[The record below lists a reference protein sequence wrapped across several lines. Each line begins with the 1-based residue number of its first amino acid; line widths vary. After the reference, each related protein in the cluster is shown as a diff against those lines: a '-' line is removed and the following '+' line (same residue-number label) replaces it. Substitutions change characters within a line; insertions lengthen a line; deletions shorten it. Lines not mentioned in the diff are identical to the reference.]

1 VGNIFKLGSKYSK
14 VFGLKNDDGSNVV
27 MGCYGIG
34 ISRLM
39 GAIVEVF
46 NDAKGIIWPET
57 VAPFNIHLI
66 SLDGGDTEIKAKS
79 DEIYSIL
86 QNSNLEVL
94 YDNRDDKTAGE
105 KLNDCD
111 LMGIPLRIVVS
122 SKTLKEDSVELK
134 KRSEEKTIL
143 VKIKDLK
150 NEI

>member
-1 VGNIFKLGSKYSK
+1 MKAYFTDK
-14 VFGLKNDDGSNVV
+14 DGKEKPII

-34 ISRLM
+34 VSRLIS
-39 GAIVEVF
+39 AIVEQYH
-46 NDAKGIIWPET
+46 DDKGIIWPET
-57 VAPFNIHLI
+57 VAPFSVHLI
-66 SLDGGDTEIKAKS
+66 SLDGGDASIKDKA

-86 QNSNLEVL
+86 QNFNLEVL

-111 LMGIPLRIVVS
+111 LIGVPLRVVIS
-122 SKTLKEDSVELK
+122 AKTLKEESVEIK
-134 KRSEEKTIL
+134 KRNEEKTIL